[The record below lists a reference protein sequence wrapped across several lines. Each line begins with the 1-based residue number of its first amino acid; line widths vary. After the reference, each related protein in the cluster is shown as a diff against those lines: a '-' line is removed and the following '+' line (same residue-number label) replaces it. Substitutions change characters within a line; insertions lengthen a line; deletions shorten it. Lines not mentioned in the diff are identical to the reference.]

1 MKTSQAEYGRVNIFL
16 DNREDI
22 FYGFSKDT
30 SCWMSHQDLIG
41 DLPLNFKVIAR
52 SENNKVAAMVNR
64 EKKIYGIQFHPE
76 VNHTPLGKK
85 LLENF
90 LLGYVSASLVGI
102 YNLLLGRDY
111 L

>member
-1 MKTSQAEYGRVNIFL
+1 
-16 DNREDI
+16 
-22 FYGFSKDT
+22 
-30 SCWMSHQDLIG
+30 MSHQDLIG